1 MTFFLV
7 IDLLKQVVIQNDA
20 GRVPRQKLGKLEG
33 FLRQHGL
40 PPQAA

>member
-7 IDLLKQVVIQNDA
+7 IDLLKRMVIQNDA